1 MLPSDHHE
9 LRRRAEARGRRDQQL
24 WPDRDRVLRA
34 IVTRLL
40 DQAEHGEARSVEP
53 GGRGRSPYG
62 AAVIDPNSPSFSS
75 LGPAVKNSVL

>member
-40 DQAEHGEARSVEP
+40 DEAEAGEPRSVEP
-53 GGRGRSPYG
+53 GGRRDRPT
-62 AAVIDPNSPSFSS
+62 APP
-75 LGPAVKNSVL
+75 